1 MLSIMAQ
8 LVPRYISSTMA
19 VQFYRAQYE
28 VPRGG
33 GGGLVIIIVQSICF
47 YNLFLALIEHDTK
60 EQFQL
65 ELV

>member
-1 MLSIMAQ
+1 MAQ
-8 LVPRYISSTMA
+8 LVVKIYLFNNGCAVLQGSVRSS
-19 VQFYRAQYE
+19 E
-28 VPRGG
+28 GG
-33 GGGLVIIIVQSICF
+33 GGCLVIIIVQSICF